1 MDAAIGMRAKLKT
14 KAIITT
20 VQRGNSHGTKHC
32 ALDEFVLEP
41 MLKGVLSEA
50 KGESILR
57 KLLG

>member
-1 MDAAIGMRAKLKT
+1 MGMRAKLIA

-20 VQRGNSHGTKHC
+20 VQRGEPHGTKHC
-32 ALDEFVLEP
+32 TLDEFVLEP